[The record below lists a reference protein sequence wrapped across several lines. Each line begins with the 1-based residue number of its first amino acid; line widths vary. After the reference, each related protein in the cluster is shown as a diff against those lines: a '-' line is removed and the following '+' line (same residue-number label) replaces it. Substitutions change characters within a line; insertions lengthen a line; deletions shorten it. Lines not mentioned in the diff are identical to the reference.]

1 MKKLQRSVLIL
12 GMVISLVLLSA
23 CSKAGTDSAAAAAGD
38 GLNTEGAE
46 TTAAEPETEEKAA
59 PEPTEAPKEEKADQT
74 ETDEKEELSTAD
86 TAEAEKTDET
96 KADDAKAEETASVS
110 LNDVYNRIAGSVSL
124 PEMYFADEG
133 FMLNY
138 YGIDSS
144 KLDDYVFA
152 SSMDSTRADSIILI
166 RLKDESSADEV
177 VGGLNMLLEQMNAE
191 LENYNPEANE
201 LVKAAKVRRNG
212 KNIDLVIHSD
222 RNTILSIIDSSL

>member
-1 MKKLQRSVLIL
+1 MKKLHRSVLIL

-23 CSKAGTDSAAAAAGD
+23 CSKAGNGS
-38 GLNTEGAE
+38 NTEGAE
-46 TTAAEPETEEKAA
+46 TTAAEIETEEKAA
-59 PEPTEAPKEEKADQT
+59 PEPTEAPKEEKADPT
-74 ETDEKEELSTAD
+74 ETDEK
-86 TAEAEKTDET
+86 
-96 KADDAKAEETASVS
+96 ADDTKAEETASVS

-152 SSMDSTRADSIILI
+152 SSMDSTRADSVILI
-166 RLKDESSADEV
+166 RLKDESSAYEV

>member
-23 CSKAGTDSAAAAAGD
+23 CSKAGD
-38 GLNTEGAE
+38 GSNTEGVE
-46 TTAAEPETEEKAA
+46 TTAAEIETEEKAA
-59 PEPTEAPKEEKADQT
+59 PEPTEAPKEEKADPT
-74 ETDEKEELSTAD
+74 KTDEKEELSTVD
-86 TAEAEKTDET
+86 TA
-96 KADDAKAEETASVS
+96 KADDTKAEETASVS

-152 SSMDSTRADSIILI
+152 SSMDSTRADSVILI